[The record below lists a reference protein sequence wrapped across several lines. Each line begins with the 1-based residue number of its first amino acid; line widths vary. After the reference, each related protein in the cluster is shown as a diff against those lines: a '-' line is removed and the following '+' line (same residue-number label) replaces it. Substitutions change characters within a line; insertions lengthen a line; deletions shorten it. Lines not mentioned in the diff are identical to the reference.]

1 MVPAA
6 DKSIAGPWW
15 SIIPTNGDWPRPDR
29 SLLGQVAQL
38 SGGRYDPT
46 PEQVLAP
53 DGRTAAGH
61 VPLWPYF
68 LLAAVGVLL
77 VEAALQ
83 RRSASGFACRRAKPC
98 PGDRLMHLPQSWRD
112 DFYTRLQP
120 VRRRLRTG
128 RVLAA
133 IERMRPSRWRSCW
146 DSASC
151 NWQLPNQRAG

>member
-1 MVPAA
+1 MADALASDGGLASDLRPTVDVTTPGGRQPALA
-6 DKSIAGPWW
+6 LPLVAPGRYQTDIALDALGQYDFELHLDGPSGGQIDRRALVVDYPDEW
-15 SIIPTNGDWPRPDR
+15 RLAAPDR

-83 RRSASGFACRRAKPC
+83 RRSAAASRAAV
-98 PGDRLMHLPQSWRD
+98 Q
-112 DFYTRLQP
+112 
-120 VRRRLRTG
+120 
-128 RVLAA
+128 
-133 IERMRPSRWRSCW
+133 
-146 DSASC
+146 
-151 NWQLPNQRAG
+151 NRARGIG